1 VSHDVPR
8 CPECGVPMHISQ
20 EHSWLSDGSIVQTRL
35 PESRIAFLESDNW
48 DPIFRSI
55 SELIGIP
62 IEPMVID
69 TCRRTTLGYMRQLVT
84 DEIREMLLQG
94 QLPLEQVFQ
103 TTFELVRV
111 SGTADPSFVDARL
124 EQKGDDFLIIRYRN
138 PFSVPLM
145 VGILAGTV
153 ESYTGAKVGVSYK
166 RLPPDSIE
174 VKVFEAEH
182 PRELKG
188 RLQLQRYRATEGG
201 IQLDRC
207 RSCGVPLALS
217 NYKWNIGAGVINCS
231 KTGRRMSIA
240 ASPAMIDAIFSEL
253 AKELTE
259 EVPELAVESQ
269 RRFVRNGPYL
279 VSNITDEDDMR
290 RGLALRGLGELTH
303 FKMSRKG
310 VRVTLDHSTMH
321 LWIVGLTQ
329 GLYELATGEESEVEW
344 ELSENA
350 SLEVNVVPFSGT

>member
-1 VSHDVPR
+1 VTYNVPS
-8 CPECGVPMHISQ
+8 CPECGVPTHISR
-20 EHSWLSDGSIVQTRL
+20 EHTWLSDGSIVQTRFR
-35 PESRIAFLESDNW
+35 ESRIAFLESENW
-48 DPIFRSI
+48 DPIFCSI
-55 SELIGIP
+55 SELIGIR

-94 QLPLEQVFQ
+94 QLPMEQVFQ

-124 EQKGDDFLIIRYRN
+124 EQKGDDYLIIRYRN

-153 ESYTGAKVGVSYK
+153 ESYTGAEVGVVYK

-182 PRELKG
+182 PKELKG
-188 RLQLQRYRATEGG
+188 RLPLRRYHAVEGG
-201 IQLDRC
+201 IGLERC
-207 RSCGVPLALS
+207 PSCGVPQALS
-217 NYKWNIGAGVINCS
+217 KYEWDVSAGIITS
-231 KTGRRMSIA
+231 TTTGRRMSTA
-240 ASPAMIDAIFSEL
+240 VAPAMIDTIFSEL
-253 AKELTE
+253 ERELTE

-269 RRFVRNGPYL
+269 RRFVRNGPYTA
-279 VSNITDEDDMR
+279 SNIRNEDDMR
-290 RGLALRGLGELTH
+290 RELAVRGLGELKN
-303 FKMSRKG
+303 FKMGKDG
-310 VRVTLDHSTMH
+310 VQLTLDQATMH

-329 GLYELATGEESEVEW
+329 GLYELATGRESEVEW
-344 ELSENA
+344 GLSEDA
-350 SLEVNVVPFSGT
+350 RLEVNVIPSFDS